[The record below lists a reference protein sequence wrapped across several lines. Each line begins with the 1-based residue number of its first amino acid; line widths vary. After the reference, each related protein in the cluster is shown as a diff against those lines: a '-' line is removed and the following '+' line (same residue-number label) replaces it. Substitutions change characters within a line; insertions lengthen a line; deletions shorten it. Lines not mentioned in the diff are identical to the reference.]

1 MTVFAILQEYI
12 PVERISYCQKKA
24 KLIISKI
31 RNRAL
36 QARGK
41 KGAGDKL
48 LNSTYGVQD
57 GAGVAS
63 GAGAGA
69 ATAPMVGSALIS
81 VLRTSTRL
89 SG

>member
-1 MTVFAILQEYI
+1 MDQRGSAIL
-12 PVERISYCQKKA
+12 KKA
-24 KLIISKI
+24 KLIIPKI

-36 QARGK
+36 QASGK

-48 LNSTYGVQD
+48 LNSTYEVQD

-63 GAGAGA
+63 GEGAGA
-69 ATAPMVGSALIS
+69 TVPMAGSALIS

>member
-63 GAGAGA
+63 GAGA

>member
-1 MTVFAILQEYI
+1 ML
-12 PVERISYCQKKA
+12 KKA
-24 KLIISKI
+24 KLIVSKI

-36 QARGK
+36 QANGK

-48 LNSTYGVQD
+48 LNSTYVVQD

-63 GAGAGA
+63 GAGAG